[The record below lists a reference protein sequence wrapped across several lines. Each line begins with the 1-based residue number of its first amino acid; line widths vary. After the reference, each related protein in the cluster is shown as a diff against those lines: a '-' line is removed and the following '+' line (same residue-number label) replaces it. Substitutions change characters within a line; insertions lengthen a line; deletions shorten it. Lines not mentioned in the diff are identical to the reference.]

1 MFKFTCICPPGFN
14 GSMCQNNINDCP
26 ASNCSGKGYCIDGI
40 NSYFCNCTGKILI
53 IYSFDNSNNVQ

>member
-40 NSYFCNCTGKILI
+40 NSYFCNCTGKI
-53 IYSFDNSNNVQ
+53 